1 MIGWFTPRYLKDG
14 REVHKAAAK
23 LLAYRRDLLP
33 PEVVAEIEKELENLR
48 QALKERRKEGVE
60 EVSGRLDQLFGQHFP
75 QHKHH
80 AFRENCEVILVALV
94 VAVGVRSYFIQP
106 FTIPTGSMQPTLNGI
121 ISHVTEEPPPGP
133 LVRAAHLLLYGRD
146 YVNLVSEVDDE
157 VVDIRPVKRFGIF
170 NFSLVQCR
178 RQSFTV
184 HVPPDKL
191 MRDFHVLKGRPLKA
205 GEVFARG
212 YVNTGDHVFVDKF
225 SYHFRAPKRGEI
237 FVFNTAGIRDITPH
251 GEPSQFYIKRLA
263 GLPGD
268 ELRIDPPNLYING
281 QKASE
286 PGFLRVMAAKD
297 GYRGYS
303 NGDTRG
309 NRFPYLGSPEATF
322 HVPRKAYFALGDNSY
337 DSSDSRRFKT
347 VPEHNLTGRGFLVYW
362 PFTSHWGLMK

>member
-1 MIGWFTPRYLKDG
+1 MIGLFTPGYLKDG
-14 REVHKAAAK
+14 REVHKAASK

-33 PEVVAEIEKELENLR
+33 PEVAATIDKELETLQ
-48 QALKERRKEGVE
+48 QALKQRKKEEIE
-60 EVSGRLDQLFGQHFP
+60 EVSRRLDALFGQHFP
-75 QHKHH
+75 RHKHH
-80 AFRENCEVILVALV
+80 AIRENCEVILVALV
-94 VAVGVRSYFIQP
+94 VAVGVRSYFVQP

-121 ISHVTEEPPPGP
+121 ISHVTDEPPPGFP
-133 LVRAAHLLLYGRD
+133 TRIAHTLLFGRD
-146 YVNLVSEVDDE
+146 YVNLISEVDDE
-157 VVDIRPVKRFGIF
+157 VVEVRPIKRFGIL
-170 NFSLVQCR
+170 NYSLVQCR
-178 RQSFTV
+178 KQSFTV

-225 SYHFRAPKRGEI
+225 SYHFRAPRRGEI
-237 FVFNTAGIRDITPH
+237 FVFNTAGIRGITQP

-281 QKASE
+281 QKATA
-286 PGFLRVMAAKD
+286 PGFLRVMAATD

-303 NGDTRG
+303 NGDSYG
-309 NRFPYLGSPEATF
+309 NRFPYLGSPDATF
-322 HVPRKAYFALGDNSY
+322 HVPPKNYFALGDNSY
-337 DSSDSRRFKT
+337 DSSDSRRFKS
-347 VPEHNLTGRGFLVYW
+347 VPEQNLTGRGLLVYW